1 MSRSRKTRIYWRERG
16 GERRAYAD
24 FRDFAD
30 VGGRREALIPPG
42 GSRATDDPV
51 VAEALVGERLKTL
64 QNRRRNKGLG
74 LTARESGSL
83 GEFAQYHLE
92 EKAEEG
98 RVEETW
104 IARAELHLE
113 TAVEFFGVERDVA
126 SIGPSD
132 IKAYLKHLR
141 RRPSRR
147 GGRIS
152 DGTARHYLNSL
163 SNLFGRAVEEERI
176 DANPV
181 AKLKRGS
188 KPSAHREEA
197 RWLEVPDAALFLEA
211 ARLYEPP
218 NPSHPNPFMYELVA
232 TLLLTGG
239 RMSEVFGLEVGDV
252 SFERGTVTFRP
263 NRWRRLKTA
272 GSHRTISLWP
282 QLREILLAYL
292 NGPLG
297 PPPDGLLFPSA
308 RGTGMVIDTRKQLDG
323 IAKRGGWAEG
333 EIRSKMFRHTYC
345 SARLQTGQRFIRPD
359 SDEEVWIPTAPFTV
373 AKELGHGGTQLVDRI
388 YGHLGEHPHRSE
400 TVEFKVEQ
408 HRERLKD
415 RLKLIA

>member
-1 MSRSRKTRIYWRERG
+1 MARNRSRLYTRDRG
-16 GERRAYAD
+16 GVIRYYGD
-24 FRDFAD
+24 FRDFAS
-30 VGGRREALIPPG
+30 VGGKREALKPPG
-42 GSRATDDPV
+42 DSRATDDPV
-51 VAEALVGERLKTL
+51 VAETLIGERLKEL
-64 QNRRRNKGLG
+64 QERRRNKGVLKDD
-74 LTARESGSL
+74 RERATL
-83 GEFAQYHLE
+83 GEFAQRHLE

-98 RVEETW
+98 QVEEKW
-104 IARAELHLE
+104 IARAELHLRA
-113 TAVEFFGVERDVA
+113 AVEFFGAERDLA
-126 SIGPSD
+126 SIGPTE
-132 IKAYLKHLR
+132 IKAYIKHLR

-147 GGRIS
+147 GGRIG

-163 SNLFGRAVEEERI
+163 SNLFGRAVEEEHI
-176 DANPV
+176 DSNPV

-188 KPSAHREEA
+188 KPSARREEA

-218 NPSHPNPFMYELVA
+218 KASHPNPFMYELVA

-252 SFERGTVTFRP
+252 SFERETVTFRP

-272 GSHRTISLWP
+272 GSHRTIPLWP

-297 PPPDGLLFPSA
+297 PSEGLLFPSA
-308 RGTGMVIDTRKQLDG
+308 RGTGLVIDTRKQLDG

-333 EIRSKMFRHTYC
+333 EIRSKMFRHTYT
-345 SARLQTGQRFIRPD
+345 SARLQTGQRFVKPD
-359 SDEEVWIPTAPFTV
+359 TDEEVWIPTAPFTV

-400 TVEFKVEQ
+400 TVEFRIGQ

-415 RLKLIA
+415 RLKLIKVA